1 MTTYEELLNQFGYC
15 EGMVGADIDGDNVI
29 VTIDK
34 ESAEVK
40 TLQTNGWIRINTYYP
55 DGTQDEAYRK

>member
-1 MTTYEELLNQFGYC
+1 MTHYEELLNQFGYC

-29 VTIDK
+29 VTIDE

-40 TLQTNGWIRINTYYP
+40 TLQKNGWIRINIYYP
-55 DGTQDEAYRK
+55 DGASEELYRR